1 MGRQADSYP
10 LYHQGNLVD
19 FLPGDSGFPKAQ
31 KRKLTVFLKDWL
43 LSQSWHTAISY
54 TLPMLEQITVPDSRC
69 KEATEGCEYP
79 EDPSSE
85 TISGD

>member
-54 TLPMLEQITVPDSRC
+54 TLPMLEQITVPNSRC